1 MRKLYWY
8 ISTYIRK
15 HGLLFLLTLLGAV
28 LFFWFLLPL
37 ANKSL
42 TFKKKVYVAVVG
54 QYTLSSLPSTIKNQ
68 LSVGLTQVAT
78 DMSAEPSLA
87 ERWTV
92 ENDGKQYRFVLK
104 KGVYWQDGKL
114 LDPSD
119 INYNFS
125 DVETIS
131 TPNDVIFTLPEAFSP
146 FPVTVAEPILRSV
159 TEKHFLL
166 PDTIKIIGI
175 GQYKMVAYTL
185 RGNYL
190 KEFQVDG
197 NDARYIYRFYLTED
211 EAVQA
216 FKKGEVDVLLNLS
229 SCYDLCSWSKLEIA
243 QDLAYNR
250 YLAVFFNNSDSLLS
264 KNIRQ
269 ALSYALSKDY
279 GDARAIGP
287 INPKS
292 WAYLEGGK
300 DYAKD
305 WDRGAERL
313 IAELPRDPLKL
324 ELTTTA
330 NFSDLA
336 DQIKKEW
343 EDFGVYAAEQCQKNT
358 EVQDK
363 GLCENLKIQIAIK
376 ISGFPDT
383 NNYQLMVMGQET
395 SADPDQYLMWH
406 SSQSTNF
413 THYKNT
419 RIDSLLE
426 KGRQTFDQEERKMIY
441 QEFQQYLLEDP
452 PAIFLRYLDNYS
464 IAR

>member
-146 FPVTVAEPILRSV
+146 FPVTVAEPIYCVS
-159 TEKHFLL
+159 
-166 PDTIKIIGI
+166 
-175 GQYKMVAYTL
+175 
-185 RGNYL
+185 
-190 KEFQVDG
+190 
-197 NDARYIYRFYLTED
+197 
-211 EAVQA
+211 
-216 FKKGEVDVLLNLS
+216 
-229 SCYDLCSWSKLEIA
+229 
-243 QDLAYNR
+243 
-250 YLAVFFNNSDSLLS
+250 
-264 KNIRQ
+264 
-269 ALSYALSKDY
+269 
-279 GDARAIGP
+279 
-287 INPKS
+287 
-292 WAYLEGGK
+292 
-300 DYAKD
+300 
-305 WDRGAERL
+305 
-313 IAELPRDPLKL
+313 
-324 ELTTTA
+324 
-330 NFSDLA
+330 
-336 DQIKKEW
+336 
-343 EDFGVYAAEQCQKNT
+343 
-358 EVQDK
+358 
-363 GLCENLKIQIAIK
+363 
-376 ISGFPDT
+376 
-383 NNYQLMVMGQET
+383 
-395 SADPDQYLMWH
+395 
-406 SSQSTNF
+406 
-413 THYKNT
+413 
-419 RIDSLLE
+419 
-426 KGRQTFDQEERKMIY
+426 
-441 QEFQQYLLEDP
+441 
-452 PAIFLRYLDNYS
+452 
-464 IAR
+464 